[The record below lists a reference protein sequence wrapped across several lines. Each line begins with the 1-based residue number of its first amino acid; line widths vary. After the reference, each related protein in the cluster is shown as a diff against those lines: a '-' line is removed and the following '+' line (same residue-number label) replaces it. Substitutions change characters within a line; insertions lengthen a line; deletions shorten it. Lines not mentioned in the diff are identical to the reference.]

1 MKYLLATLAV
11 ALFAPTVWAA
21 DVVSDVGN
29 EWESRIGRDTQPQQ
43 GSAPTLCF
51 QKGIGM
57 ISCFEQRKAATSGGK
72 YCLYKSATS
81 GAFAASCKPSGDLSD
96 KGDATG
102 GKQDSSSSGSSSGN
116 SSSGN
121 SSGGNSSGGNSS
133 GGSVSV
139 VGGGGSSSAGGGSA
153 AGTSS
158 SSSSSSSST
167 ERRETPE
174 SVRKAYEAWQKK
186 WQDEFKRLEGIA
198 VSIKETLAKNLK
210 WCIDAYGG
218 GTPNQILCSN
228 SVIANAENELNNLR
242 EQIAKAE
249 SQAAKE
255 LAELN
260 KQYNVSGNVGSPTPP
275 TVIVDGGSSSSN
287 SNSSNSNN
295 GSDASNSNNQS
306 SGNNNGDG
314 GTTYITN
321 NTTNNHTTHHN
332 TTNNTNNY
340 TTDSAETNGLLATI
354 SGKMGELGT
363 AIKDLAGKVKE
374 LATSGQNNGTGSG
387 GSSGDTTAN
396 NNGSTSGTGQD
407 DGKDASGKDDGKT
420 NDAQGN
426 QPNQQPA
433 SGTGE
438 LCKENPDILA
448 CQKVEGIG
456 SDGTEEPALPK
467 HQKQIDFK
475 TDDFLG
481 NSNAVCPAPIQVDL
495 TYWQAELSYD
505 ALCEIMVKVRGLV
518 IAVFALS
525 GAIIFARGLQ

>member
-1 MKYLLATLAV
+1 MKYILATLAV
-11 ALFAPTVWAA
+11 ALFAPTVWANSS
-21 DVVSDVGN
+21 DNPTVV
-29 EWESRIGRDTQPQQ
+29 DTQGVVVTGKCGEKCQENR
-43 GSAPTLCF
+43 
-51 QKGIGM
+51 QKIKE
-57 ISCFEQRKAATSGGK
+57 IE
-72 YCLYKSATS
+72 
-81 GAFAASCKPSGDLSD
+81 DLARSD
-96 KGDATG
+96 KPIPDDRPKILLDDGTAG
-102 GKQDSSSSGSSSGN
+102 MG
-116 SSSGN
+116 
-121 SSGGNSSGGNSS
+121 SGGNGGISGSGS
-133 GGSVSV
+133 GGSGGSGGVSV
-139 VGGGGSSSAGGGSA
+139 AGGGSSSGAA
-153 AGTSS
+153 AGSS
-158 SSSSSSSST
+158 SSSSSSNSV
-167 ERRETPE
+167 RRETPE
-174 SVRKAYEAWQKK
+174 SVRKAYQEWQKK
-186 WQDEFKRLEGIA
+186 WQDGFKRLEGVA
-198 VSIKETLAKNLK
+198 VSIKEALAKRLQ
-210 WCIDAYGG
+210 WCISAYGG
-218 GTPNQILCSN
+218 GTSGQIKCSN
-228 SVIANAENELNNLR
+228 DAIASAQYQLNQLKEQIANAE
-242 EQIAKAE
+242 A
-249 SQAAKE
+249 QAAKE

-260 KQYNVSGNVGSPTPP
+260 KQYNVGGNVGSPTPP

-287 SNSSNSNN
+287 SSNASNN
-295 GSDASNSNNQS
+295 NNQS
-306 SGNNNGDG
+306 SDNGNNNGNG

-340 TTDSAETNGLLATI
+340 TTDSTETNGLLATI

-387 GSSGDTTAN
+387 GSSGDTTTN
-396 NNGSTSGTGQD
+396 NNGSTNGTGQD

>member
-1 MKYLLATLAV
+1 M
-11 ALFAPTVWAA
+11 
-21 DVVSDVGN
+21 
-29 EWESRIGRDTQPQQ
+29 
-43 GSAPTLCF
+43 
-51 QKGIGM
+51 
-57 ISCFEQRKAATSGGK
+57 
-72 YCLYKSATS
+72 
-81 GAFAASCKPSGDLSD
+81 
-96 KGDATG
+96 
-102 GKQDSSSSGSSSGN
+102 
-116 SSSGN
+116 
-121 SSGGNSSGGNSS
+121 
-133 GGSVSV
+133 
-139 VGGGGSSSAGGGSA
+139 
-153 AGTSS
+153 
-158 SSSSSSSST
+158 
-167 ERRETPE
+167 
-174 SVRKAYEAWQKK
+174 
-186 WQDEFKRLEGIA
+186 EGIA
-198 VSIKETLAKNLK
+198 VSIKEALANKLH
-210 WCIDAYGG
+210 WCIAAYGG
-218 GTPNQILCSN
+218 GTSTQIKCSN
-228 SVIANAENELNNLR
+228 DAIADAENRLNKLK

-295 GSDASNSNNQS
+295 GSDASNNNNQS
-306 SGNNNGDG
+306 SDNGNNNGNG

-340 TTDSAETNGLLATI
+340 TTDSTETNGLLATI

-387 GSSGDTTAN
+387 GSSGDTTTS
-396 NNGSTSGTGQD
+396 NNGSTNGTGQD

>member
-1 MKYLLATLAV
+1 MKYILATLAV

-102 GKQDSSSSGSSSGN
+102 GNSDSSSNVTNNSSSNSSSNQSGSGSSANGSV
-116 SSSGN
+116 SIA
-121 SSGGNSSGGNSS
+121 GGGAS
-133 GGSVSV
+133 GGST
-139 VGGGGSSSAGGGSA
+139 AG
-153 AGTSS
+153 SS
-158 SSSSSSSST
+158 SSSSSSSSNT

-174 SVRKAYEAWQKK
+174 SVRKAYEEWQKR
-186 WQDEFKRLEGIA
+186 WQDEFKGLERAA
-198 VSIKETLAKNLK
+198 VSVKETLAKNLK

-218 GTPNQILCSN
+218 GTPNQIWCSN
-228 SVIANAENELNNLR
+228 NVIANAENQLNELR

-306 SGNNNGDG
+306 SGNNNGNG

-340 TTDSAETNGLLATI
+340 TTDSTETNGLLATI

-387 GSSGDTTAN
+387 GSSGDTTAS
-396 NNGSTSGTGQD
+396 NNGSTGTGQD
-407 DGKDASGKDDGKT
+407 DGKDAAGKDDGKT

-433 SGTGE
+433 SGIGE

-475 TDDFLG
+475 PDEFLG
-481 NSNAVCPAPIQVDL
+481 GSNAVCPAPIQVDL
-495 TYWQAELSYD
+495 TYWQASLSYD
-505 ALCEIMVKVRGLV
+505 ALCEIMLKIRGLV

-525 GAIIFARGLQ
+525 GAILFARGLQ